1 MMQDILDPI
10 LHVPLPSVQ
19 NHENRVNLQPLV
31 QTAMTN
37 PVNNT
42 LVCQGQPRCSA
53 RLLECQLVPVQGE
66 VQIIDLVRLGQH
78 GLVRFQHLNTLLIPL
93 FTDSCH
99 YTSIGARL
107 Y

>member
-10 LHVPLPSVQ
+10 LHVPLPLVQ
-19 NHENRVNLQPLV
+19 DHQNRVDLQPLV
-31 QTAMTN
+31 QTTMAY

-42 LVCQGQPRCSA
+42 LICQGQSRCSA
-53 RLLECQLVPVQGE
+53 TLLEYQLVPVQGE

-78 GLVRFQHLNTLLIPL
+78 GSVRFQHFITLLIPL

-99 YTSIGARL
+99 YTSIGA
-107 Y
+107 